1 MSILSDPRLVVL
13 DVETTGTDVATDRIV
28 QFCFWRVADDRQPY
42 VRLVNPGRPIP
53 PEATAVHGITDEMV
67 ANEPKFWQYASG
79 IQAGL
84 RIFAEARSPNPRPE
98 ISDTILLTYN
108 GSRFDLPLLDAELR
122 RCVYGDRR
130 LPGLGDA
137 TGRITIPEID
147 LYVLWRWGAEQVRQA
162 AFAAAEDARGVDE
175 PFVRLTAMEV
185 LILTSPRT
193 FSDAVRIFA
202 GREHEGAHSAEADA
216 LALPAVLEGMV
227 SAFDLEDRT
236 VDDLCALCVPPE
248 MVDRAG
254 KFRRDE
260 DGTVRFAFGGHRG
273 EPVADH
279 PGFLE
284 WMLDPR
290 RDFAPDTLSYA
301 REFLQTAY
309 AGAGA

>member
-1 MSILSDPRLVVL
+1 VSILSDPRLVVL

-28 QFCFWRVADDRQPY
+28 QFCFWRVAGGKAPH
-42 VRLVNPGRPIP
+42 VKLVEPLGPIP
-53 PEATAVHGITDEMV
+53 AGATAVHGITDEMV
-67 ANEPKFWQYASG
+67 RDEPPFSYFAPR
-79 IQAGL
+79 IQAALGHPTVL
-84 RIFAEARSPNPRPE
+84 V
-98 ISDTILLTYN
+98 TYN
-108 GSRFDLPLLDAELR
+108 GTRFDVPLLDAELR
-122 RCVYGDRR
+122 RHGYPH

-260 DGTVRFAFGGHRG
+260 DGTVRFAFGKHRG

-279 PGFLE
+279 PDFLQ